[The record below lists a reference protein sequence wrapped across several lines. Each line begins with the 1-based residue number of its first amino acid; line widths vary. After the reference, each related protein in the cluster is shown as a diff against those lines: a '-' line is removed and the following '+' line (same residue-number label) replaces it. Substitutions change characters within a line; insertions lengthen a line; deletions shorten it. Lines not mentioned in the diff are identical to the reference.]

1 VYFRASRLALVSLAA
16 LENFDLIR
24 LRHLSPMPLSEEPEN
39 RILAM
44 ARVKTPEQRQGYD

>member
-1 VYFRASRLALVSLAA
+1 
-16 LENFDLIR
+16 
-24 LRHLSPMPLSEEPEN
+24 MPLSEAPEN